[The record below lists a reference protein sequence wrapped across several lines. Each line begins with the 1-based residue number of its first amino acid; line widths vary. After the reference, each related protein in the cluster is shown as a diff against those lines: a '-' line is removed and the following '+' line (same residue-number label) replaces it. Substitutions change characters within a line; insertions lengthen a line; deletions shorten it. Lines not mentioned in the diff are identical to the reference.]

1 MDAQVKNWLD
11 SARYDLDTAA
21 EMSQAGRYPYVIFFC
36 HLALEKALKAKIQEI
51 TGRLPPKVHN
61 LRRLLQLSG
70 LDPPEDLRMFLSRL
84 SDVSIPT
91 RYPEDLA
98 QLLEAYSRSVAE
110 DYLRRSQEALQ
121 WISAL
126 LKP

>member
-1 MDAQVKNWLD
+1 
-11 SARYDLDTAA
+11 
-21 EMSQAGRYPYVIFFC
+21 
-36 HLALEKALKAKIQEI
+36 LKAKIQEI

-121 WISAL
+121 WISAS